1 MFIFSKYGSKA
12 LTATNGKQCQETGD
26 LIYLAKPF
34 TYLNGQ
40 SLSIQNPNQ

>member
-1 MFIFSKYGSKA
+1 MDQRLA

-34 TYLNGQ
+34 TYLKWPK
-40 SLSIQNPNQ
+40 SLIQNPNPNQ